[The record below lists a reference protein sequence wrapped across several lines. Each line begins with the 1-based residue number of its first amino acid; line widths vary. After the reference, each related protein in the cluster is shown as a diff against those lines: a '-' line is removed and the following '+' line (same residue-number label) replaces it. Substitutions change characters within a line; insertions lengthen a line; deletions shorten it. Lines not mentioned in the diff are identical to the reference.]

1 MAITV
6 NGVEITEA
14 QVQAEMDNHADTPS
28 PRDAAVQ
35 QLVLHQLLLQKAK
48 ESGLDTSNEG
58 QAIGELLD
66 KELQFTPVDE
76 EACLAFY
83 DANPEQ
89 FSQGD
94 SAAASHILFPPGSG
108 DELAAMLAKAK
119 AEGVL
124 AEVQADPSRFA
135 DLAREHST
143 CPSGKQGGDLGQFGR
158 GQMVPAFEQ
167 AAFSTEAGQIA
178 PQLVE
183 TQFGYHI
190 IQVND
195 RQDGGQV
202 AFEDIKERLQ
212 QYLNQMASRQA
223 MHECLSKLV
232 DAAKIEGYAM
242 PGL

>member
-58 QAIGELLD
+58 QAVGELLD

-76 EACLAFY
+76 AAARAFY

-94 SAAASHILFPPGSG
+94 SAVASHILFPLGSG

-124 AEVQADPSRFA
+124 VEAQADPARFA

-167 AAFSTEAGQIA
+167 AVFGTEAGQIA

-202 AFEDIKERLQ
+202 AFEEIKDRLQ

-223 MHECLSKLV
+223 MHEYLSKLV